1 MTSFYFLAAL
11 APARAICEDHR
22 RSSPAIIQST
32 IPQTPFGP
40 ERVANVSYMM
50 LEIAAFNPHS
60 AIAAAKSGAHR
71 IELCADYAAGGVT
84 PSLSALQQV
93 RKETSIPVNV
103 MIRPRGGD
111 FNYSDQEFQSM
122 KQEVESLSSLATGFV
137 FGILDYTHRLDKSR
151 NCELVDIASPL
162 PCTFHRAI
170 DQVEDMEQAVEA
182 VICCGFK
189 SILTS
194 GGKSTALEGAKKLHH
209 LQTRFGTR
217 ISLIAGGGVRST
229 NAEELSKRT
238 GIEWLHSAAITQP
251 GEDVDDEEVKRI
263 QQVLAT
269 FQHEQ
274 GSMC

>member
-1 MTSFYFLAAL
+1 
-11 APARAICEDHR
+11 
-22 RSSPAIIQST
+22 
-32 IPQTPFGP
+32 
-40 ERVANVSYMM
+40 M
-50 LEIAAFNPHS
+50 LEIACFNPHS

-111 FNYSDQEFQSM
+111 FNYSDRDFQRM
-122 KQEVESLSSLATGFV
+122 KQEVENLSSLATGFV
-137 FGILDYTHRLDKSR
+137 FGILDSTHRLDKHR
-151 NCELVDIASPL
+151 NCELVEIASPL

-170 DQVEDMEQAVEA
+170 DQVEDFEEAVEA
-182 VICCGFK
+182 VIYCGFK

-194 GGKSTALEGAKKLHH
+194 GGKNTALEGAKELHH

-229 NAEELSKRT
+229 NAEELKRRT
-238 GIEWLHSAAITQP
+238 GVQWLHSAAITQS
-251 GEDVDDEEVKRI
+251 GEDVDDEEVKKLHKI
-263 QQVLAT
+263 LAK

-274 GSMC
+274 GGMC